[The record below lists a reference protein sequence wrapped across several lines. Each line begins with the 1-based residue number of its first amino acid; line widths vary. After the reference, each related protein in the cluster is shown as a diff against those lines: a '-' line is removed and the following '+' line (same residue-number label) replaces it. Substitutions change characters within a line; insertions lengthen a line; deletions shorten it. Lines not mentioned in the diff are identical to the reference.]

1 MGIAIAIIIILSW
14 LFHQSHTLL
23 YGVVDLSNM
32 TFYFHIVFQMFLF
45 TGLFITAHDAMH
57 GTVAKNKM
65 LNRIIGTVSTFFYAG
80 LSYNKL
86 LKNHFNHH
94 KFPASESDPDFS
106 VKNQKFI
113 VWWLTFLFRYAS
125 LSQIIIMA
133 LVFNILKI
141 WIEEINLFI
150 FWILPVLLSSLQLFY
165 FGTYKPHKLP
175 HSHDMTEH
183 NSRTLR
189 KNHLYAFV
197 TCYFFGY
204 HLEHHINPGIPWWRL
219 YSLKNNYMLFK
230 K

>member
-14 LFHQSHTLL
+14 LFHQSYILI
-23 YGVVDLSNM
+23 YSVADLSIPL
-32 TFYFHIVFQMFLF
+32 FYLHIFIQMFLF

-57 GTVAKNKM
+57 RTVSKNKM
-65 LNRIIGTVSTFFYAG
+65 VNRIIGTVSTFFYAG

-94 KFPASESDPDFS
+94 QYPASESDPDFS
-106 VKNQKFI
+106 TKSQNFLM
-113 VWWLTFLFRYAS
+113 WWASFLFRYTS
-125 LSQIIIMA
+125 ISQIVIMA
-133 LVFNILKI
+133 LAFNLLKI
-141 WIEEINLFI
+141 WIVEINLFL

-175 HSHDMTEH
+175 HSHEMTKH
-183 NSRTLR
+183 KSRTLR

-204 HLEHHINPGIPWWRL
+204 HLEHHTNPGIPWWKL
-219 YSLKNNYMLFK
+219 YKEK
-230 K
+230 